1 MATRTC
7 DWCHGNRPQNDNE
20 NEAEGNKSVSIIDK
34 DTQLQFCNQ
43 ECLAQFKMDLFCR
56 ETHAQTLAA
65 TAAAATNRFAGGGG
79 GGAPNGGSAAA
90 AAAAAADIIGRYRCL
105 TSFALNCSQI
115 IA

>member
-56 ETHAQTLAA
+56 ETHAQTV
-65 TAAAATNRFAGGGG
+65 AAAAAANRFANV
-79 GGAPNGGSAAA
+79 GAPNGNAAA
-90 AAAAAADIIGRYRCL
+90 AAAAAADIIARY
-105 TSFALNCSQI
+105 SYFI
-115 IA
+115 Y

>member
-1 MATRTC
+1 MAARTC

-20 NEAEGNKSVSIIDK
+20 NEAEGNRSVSIIDK

-65 TAAAATNRFAGGGG
+65 TAAATNRFAGGG
-79 GGAPNGGSAAA
+79 APNGSAAA
-90 AAAAAADIIGRYRCL
+90 AAAAAADIIGRYNMSTL
-105 TSFALNCSQI
+105 STSDIELDLNPPQ
-115 IA
+115 